1 MENCKTLNYIWKKI
15 FFCRDEM
22 LPENVLFDK
31 DTSNMDNTI
40 RVEFPQIGRTQLS
53 ELYTNMANKE
63 YRPFYEKGR
72 IQPGMETLPFGYR
85 NGVYSAEQQQQHS
98 LVKLIK
104 F

>member
-1 MENCKTLNYIWKKI
+1 
-15 FFCRDEM
+15 M